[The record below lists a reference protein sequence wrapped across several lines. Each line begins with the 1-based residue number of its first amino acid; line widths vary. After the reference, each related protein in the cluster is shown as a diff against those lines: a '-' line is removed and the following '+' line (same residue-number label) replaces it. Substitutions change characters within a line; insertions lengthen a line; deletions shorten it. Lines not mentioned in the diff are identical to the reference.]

1 MTTIEKTKMSTYKK
15 NITDRNKDPS
25 KTIIREI
32 QEMEAS
38 IERIVSQAQCASP
51 SDVVHYYGALG
62 A

>member
-25 KTIIREI
+25 ITIIKEI

-38 IERIVSQAQCASP
+38 IERIVS
-51 SDVVHYYGALG
+51 
-62 A
+62 